1 MILKSFI
8 VEKNIKLLDANLA
21 TLFYGENIGLKD
33 DLKVQIRDFYKD
45 HEILNLVQDEIIK
58 NNKLLYEQFDNLS
71 LFNRN
76 KIILIQGASE
86 KLKNVILPLIE
97 SKNNSTKIFIFS
109 ENLEKK
115 SILRSLFEKQKN
127 LAVVPCYQDN
137 ERSLSEYIRTKL
149 KDYKGLSQE
158 IINFLINNSG
168 LDRKTISNEIEKIKN
183 LFLDKKI
190 KSEKIISLINNR
202 SNLDFENLRDTCLSA
217 EKELLNKNLG
227 SIVLQSENSYFYL
240 SSLNLRIRKLLELRI
255 QLDKTK
261 DIELAMNNLKPKIFW
276 KDKPIYYK
284 QVKKW
289 DIKKLN
295 EAMKILAESEILLK
309 SKFNNYS
316 KTIIKN
322 LIIQLYKKAATTS

>member
-1 MILKSFI
+1 M
-8 VEKNIKLLDANLA
+8 NQWTDWRD
-21 TLFYGENIGLKD
+21 TTKD
-33 DLKVQIRDFYKD
+33 
-45 HEILNLVQDEIIK
+45 
-58 NNKLLYEQFDNLS
+58 
-71 LFNRN
+71 
-76 KIILIQGASE
+76 
-86 KLKNVILPLIE
+86 
-97 SKNNSTKIFIFS
+97 
-109 ENLEKK
+109 
-115 SILRSLFEKQKN
+115 EKQKN